1 MTEVE
6 ELLMRIRG
14 LVFAQAILEER
25 GARASELEAHRLE
38 TERLRRRL
46 AVVVANDR
54 QGVACDAA
62 VRTRWFPARPSEP
75 TGRHAGV
82 MSNRF

>member
-6 ELLMRIRG
+6 ELLLRIRG

-25 GARASELEAHRLE
+25 GATTSELWEHRLE

-46 AVVVANDR
+46 ACVVAAGADR
-54 QGVACDAA
+54 LDAA
-62 VRTRWFPARPSEP
+62 
-75 TGRHAGV
+75 
-82 MSNRF
+82 

>member
-25 GARASELEAHRLE
+25 GASASELEAHRLE

-46 AVVVANDR
+46 ALVVASDGATR
-54 QGVACDAA
+54 Q
-62 VRTRWFPARPSEP
+62 PARAP
-75 TGRHAGV
+75 AG
-82 MSNRF
+82 SAAGTAP

>member
-25 GARASELEAHRLE
+25 GASASELEAHRLE

-46 AVVVANDR
+46 ARVVADS
-54 QGVACDAA
+54 A
-62 VRTRWFPARPSEP
+62 TPLPARAP
-75 TGRHAGV
+75 AG
-82 MSNRF
+82 SAAGTAR

>member
-14 LVFAQAILEER
+14 LVFAQAILEQR
-25 GARASELEAHRLE
+25 GASAAELEAHRLE

-46 AVVVANDR
+46 AVVVARD
-54 QGVACDAA
+54 GA
-62 VRTRWFPARPSEP
+62 TPLPARGP
-75 TGRHAGV
+75 AG
-82 MSNRF
+82 SAAGTAR

>member
-25 GARASELEAHRLE
+25 GASASELEAHRLE
-38 TERLRRRL
+38 TERLRQRL
-46 AVVVANDR
+46 AVVVAN
-54 QGVACDAA
+54 GANGA
-62 VRTRWFPARPSEP
+62 VTPLPARGP
-75 TGRHAGV
+75 AG
-82 MSNRF
+82 SAAGTAP

>member
-25 GARASELEAHRLE
+25 GASAAELEAHRLE
-38 TERLRRRL
+38 TERVRRRL
-46 AVVVANDR
+46 ARVVADEAKP
-54 QGVACDAA
+54 Q
-62 VRTRWFPARPSEP
+62 PARVP
-75 TGRHAGV
+75 AG
-82 MSNRF
+82 SAAGTAR

>member
-25 GARASELEAHRLE
+25 GASASELEAHRLE
-38 TERLRRRL
+38 TERLRQRL
-46 AVVVANDR
+46 AVVVASDGAKP
-54 QGVACDAA
+54 Q
-62 VRTRWFPARPSEP
+62 PARAPAGFAAG
-75 TGRHAGV
+75 TGR
-82 MSNRF
+82 